1 MNTEYARTVCNYN
14 ALLRFQ
20 ILHSQN
26 QRLDEIRITIPVAKE
41 MLRDIEI
48 LKKSIDSHNAISR
61 REPAYFGRLDFMF
74 EEQATAINKAY
85 ASIIK

>member
-1 MNTEYARTVCNYN
+1 MNTEYARTVCNYD

-26 QRLDEIRITIPVAKE
+26 CRLDEVRISIPVAKE

-48 LKKSIDSHNAISR
+48 LKKSIESHKSISR
-61 REPAYFGRLDFMF
+61 REPAYFGRLDSMF

-85 ASIIK
+85 AAIVK